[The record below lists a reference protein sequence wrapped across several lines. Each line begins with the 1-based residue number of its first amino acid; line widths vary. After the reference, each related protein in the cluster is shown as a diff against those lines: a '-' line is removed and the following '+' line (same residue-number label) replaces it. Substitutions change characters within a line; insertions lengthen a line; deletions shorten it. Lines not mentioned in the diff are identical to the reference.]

1 MGGCGRVI
9 ECRLI
14 DLLQWWRFAWVQP
27 IPKFSIMGSFSY
39 GRVSLGGGDV
49 SRLIVGFIGVGLG
62 LLCLCVCSMFKSWV
76 AQGYHLLGDGNGVS
90 LGQV

>member
-1 MGGCGRVI
+1 MVEMRGTTHP
-9 ECRLI
+9 
-14 DLLQWWRFAWVQP
+14 Q
-27 IPKFSIMGSFSY
+27 FSFLGSFSY

-76 AQGYHLLGDGNGVS
+76 AQGYHLLGGGNGVS
-90 LGQV
+90 FGQV